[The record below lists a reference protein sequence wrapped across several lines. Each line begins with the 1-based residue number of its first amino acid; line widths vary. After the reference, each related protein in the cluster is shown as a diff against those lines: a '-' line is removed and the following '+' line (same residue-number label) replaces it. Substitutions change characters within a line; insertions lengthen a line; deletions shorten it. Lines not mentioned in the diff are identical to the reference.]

1 VDSLGKQD
9 WETFKEKVD
18 AKVKEIQNR
27 EGRLDAIKKDFLAGD
42 YKKTLIVTATN
53 RDKNELNLQIRNEL
67 KEQGKLGEGFK
78 FTVRESKNL
87 SAEEKR
93 FAFSYEVGDIVF
105 VNRNDLKEI
114 GIKSKSNEFVV
125 KSVDYSKNTITLQ
138 SKEGKEFT
146 INTKEWGG

>member
-1 VDSLGKQD
+1 
-9 WETFKEKVD
+9 
-18 AKVKEIQNR
+18 
-27 EGRLDAIKKDFLAGD
+27 
-42 YKKTLIVTATN
+42 
-53 RDKNELNLQIRNEL
+53 LN
-67 KEQGKLGEGFK
+67 
-78 FTVRESKNL
+78 T
-87 SAEEKR
+87 
-93 FAFSYEVGDIVF
+93 AFSYEVGDIVF